1 MWAFG
6 HHLLILGAAGAR
18 TLPLARGLTTLLPDM
33 TLADALD
40 TMCIHGV
47 AGRTGARTAVVTT
60 RPCRAPH
67 HTIADVRLIGGSQV
81 PRPGEVSLA
90 HYGVLFLDELP
101 DCRRHVLEA
110 CPDRSRRVS
119 YTYNFAGVIN
129 FHAFADIAIRLL
141 TATGAGEAREPP
153 RGLAR

>member
-1 MWAFG
+1 
-6 HHLLILGAAGAR
+6 
-18 TLPLARGLTTLLPDM
+18 
-33 TLADALD
+33 
-40 TMCIHGV
+40 
-47 AGRTGARTAVVTT
+47 
-60 RPCRAPH
+60 
-67 HTIADVRLIGGSQV
+67 V

-129 FHAFADIAIRLL
+129 FHALADIAIRLP
-141 TATGAGEAREPP
+141 TATGSGEAREQPH
-153 RGLAR
+153 GSAR

>member
-60 RPCRAPH
+60 RPCRAPP
-67 HTIADVRLIGGSQV
+67 HTMADVGLIGGSQV
-81 PRPGEVSLA
+81 PKPGVVSWAHHDMHLLDARPA
-90 HYGVLFLDELP
+90 
-101 DCRRHVLEA
+101 CRRHVRQVLRQPLKE
-110 CPDRSRRVS
+110 
-119 YTYNFAGVIN
+119 GVTR
-129 FHAFADIAIRLL
+129 ADSN
-141 TATGAGEAREPP
+141 
-153 RGLAR
+153 